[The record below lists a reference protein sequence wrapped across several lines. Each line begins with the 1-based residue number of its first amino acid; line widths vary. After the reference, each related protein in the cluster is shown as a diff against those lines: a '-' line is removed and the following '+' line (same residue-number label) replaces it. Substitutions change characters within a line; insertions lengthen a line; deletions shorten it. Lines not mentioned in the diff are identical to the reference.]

1 MELQFWN
8 RNEYP
13 HTITLKSTLL
23 IICKKS
29 LDLCS
34 LVDGLN
40 NEIWGEKK
48 NVSNLFLSRFIT
60 WETIVKSIQSWIT
73 VIIFQ

>member
-8 RNEYP
+8 RNEYT
-13 HTITLKSTLL
+13 HTITLEPTNL

-29 LDLCS
+29 WDLCY

-40 NEIWGEKK
+40 DEIWGEKK
-48 NVSNLFLSRFIT
+48 NVCNLFLSRFIT